1 MQRTHPAQTPT
12 RPGAPM
18 NEDITIHGGKGA
30 FAPGLMDWCMAC
42 NRKTFQ
48 QETVDVGARMFALA
62 GFMPEIPAGL
72 LRRIADR
79 EVTYTVD
86 EEANTITL
94 HRSAS

>member
-1 MQRTHPAQTPT
+1 MK
-12 RPGAPM
+12 

-30 FAPGLMDWCMAC
+30 FAPGLMDWCMGC
-42 NRKTFQ
+42 TKTTFDN
-48 QETVDVGARMFALA
+48 EARDIAARMFALA
-62 GFMPEIPAGL
+62 GFMPEVPAGL

-79 EVTYTVD
+79 EVTYTVN